1 MIADAGQH
9 IGEPGAGIDV
19 VELGSLKQGVHDR
32 GALAATFGASEQ
44 PGFPPKSHCPFI
56 LPMSGTSWKST
67 TDGIRISAA
76 KSPFAEWSSGQPAS
90 FLGSWGQPAS

>member
-1 MIADAGQH
+1 MGGYAGQD
-9 IGEPGAGIDV
+9 IGQP
-19 VELGSLKQGVHDR
+19 SLRIHTVHFRRDDEAIHR
-32 GALAATFGASEQ
+32 RRAPPTAIGASEQ